1 MFKKELS
8 RVVVVCLLSWLAF
21 AQSQNG
27 RILGTVT
34 DPSGAVVVGAKVVIT
49 DSERGISQTYTSNAS
64 GDYVA
69 PTLRP
74 GLYTITAEAAGFKKL
89 ERPSIRVEVG
99 QDLRIDFQLK
109 TGSASE
115 VVTVMDEAPL
125 VNATSSSRGGPMETE
140 KLTRT

>member
-1 MFKKELS
+1 MFKKEIS
-8 RVVVVCLLSWLAF
+8 RVAVVCLFSWLAF

-49 DSERGISQTYTSNAS
+49 DSECGISQTYTSNAS

-74 GLYTITAEAAGFKKL
+74 ALYTITAESAGFKKV
-89 ERPSIRVEVG
+89 ERPAIRLGSRPGPAHRFSVEDGV
-99 QDLRIDFQLK
+99 R
-109 TGSASE
+109 
-115 VVTVMDEAPL
+115 
-125 VNATSSSRGGPMETE
+125 SRSGDRDG
-140 KLTRT
+140 